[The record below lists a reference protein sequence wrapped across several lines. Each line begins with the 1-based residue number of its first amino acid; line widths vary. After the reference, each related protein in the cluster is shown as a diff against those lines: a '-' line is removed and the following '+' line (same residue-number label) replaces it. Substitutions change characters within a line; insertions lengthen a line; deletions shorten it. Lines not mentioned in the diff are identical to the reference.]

1 MDIQKRIVFTVEL
14 EFTFPSLVPE
24 AAASCLYHAF
34 FFRPLPL
41 FRAARFVPEG
51 SSLGFIPVPLRAARP
66 YATHT
71 LVRCSPEAEVI
82 RLQIPAFSPSAQK
95 KRLRHAAIE
104 QQNTLPFQLLPAK
117 QNLVPQVAV
126 PAHVPP
132 RA

>member
-66 YATHT
+66 YATHNWLDAVRRSEEHT
-71 LVRCSPEAEVI
+71 SELQSHSDLVC
-82 RLQIPAFSPSAQK
+82 RLLLEK
-95 KRLRHAAIE
+95 K
-104 QQNTLPFQLLPAK
+104 K
-117 QNLVPQVAV
+117 
-126 PAHVPP
+126 
-132 RA
+132 

>member
-1 MDIQKRIVFTVEL
+1 
-14 EFTFPSLVPE
+14 
-24 AAASCLYHAF
+24 
-34 FFRPLPL
+34 
-41 FRAARFVPEG
+41 
-51 SSLGFIPVPLRAARP
+51 
-66 YATHT
+66 

-104 QQNTLPFQLLPAK
+104 HCIDKQNTLPFQLLPAK

-132 RA
+132 RASTRAAMRAAE